1 MEDKNSLGIS
11 LRLNKEKDKEKKN
24 YIPFK
29 VGLEFLGS
37 FELGRQLQ
45 DLVFIMKDRDMN
57 KAEII
62 VL

>member
-1 MEDKNSLGIS
+1 MEDKNSS
-11 LRLNKEKDKEKKN
+11 CLNKEKDKEKL
-24 YIPFK
+24 ISFQ
-29 VGLEFLGS
+29 VGSEFTRS

-62 VL
+62 VLLEQKK